1 MADAE
6 VEIAADLP
14 DLRPLARL
22 CARRWSVPA
31 IADLY
36 RLRGAKFVTLANRLG
51 VSRESLSRT
60 LSDLQALDLVMR
72 NPGYG
77 HPMRPEYL
85 LTPDGESVG
94 PAALAVVKATPE
106 DAREACSRKWALPG
120 LAALSAGLDR
130 FSDLA
135 AALEGVTP
143 RALTMTLEGLED
155 AGLVV
160 RSLDDDRAARPRYEP
175 AAGAEALGDAARR
188 LADAIA
194 FEA

>member
-1 MADAE
+1 MTDTE
-6 VEIAADLP
+6 VEIASDLP

-36 RLRGAKFVTLANRLG
+36 RLRGAKFVTIANRLG

-60 LSDLQALDLVMR
+60 LSDLQALDLVMQ

-94 PAALAVVKATPE
+94 APALAVVEAIPE
-106 DAREACSRKWALPG
+106 HARDACSRKWALPT
-120 LAALSAGLDR
+120 LAALSVGLDR

-143 RALTMTLEGLED
+143 RALTMTLEDLE
-155 AGLVV
+155 ATGLVL
-160 RSLDDDRAARPRYEP
+160 RGLDDDRTARPRYAPAPRTEP
-175 AAGAEALGDAARR
+175 LADQARR
-188 LADAIA
+188 LAEAIA
-194 FEA
+194 FEP